1 MGPRPTSNGV
11 NLLIVTQTLDRTDP
25 VLGFFHRW
33 IEELSKHYERINV
46 ICLKE
51 GAHSLPENVDVHS
64 LGKEGGAS
72 RLKYVAR
79 LFRYIWKLRN
89 EYDAVFVHMNQEY
102 VLLAGLFW
110 RLIGKRIYLWRN
122 HYAGSMMT
130 NLAVALST
138 KVFCT
143 SRFSYTAKFRKT
155 VLMPVGIDTN
165 VFRPLDLPRK
175 AGSILSLGRIAP
187 SKHVDVL
194 IEAVDILKQ
203 KSVDISARIF
213 GDALPKDADYHAS
226 LLKRIEELGLTNIQF
241 HAGVPNYETPKVYSA
256 HDIFVNCSGSGMYD
270 KTIFEAAACG
280 ALPLASS
287 RDFSELAPDFS
298 FAEGSSEELA
308 AGIERLMSKLDG
320 ERESARASMRAL
332 AERHSLRELGV
343 RLGNEIR

>member
-1 MGPRPTSNGV
+1 MR
-11 NLLIVTQTLDRTDP
+11 LLIVTQTLDRSDP

-33 IEELSKHYERINV
+33 IEELAKHFERIHV

-51 GAHSLPENVDVHS
+51 GTHSLPQTVTVHS

-72 RLKYVAR
+72 RLKYVVR

-110 RLIGKRIYLWRN
+110 RVSGKRIYLWRN

-143 SRFSYTAKFRKT
+143 SRFSYTAKFNKT
-155 VLMPVGIDTN
+155 IVMPVGIDTN
-165 VFRPLDLPRK
+165 VFKPIGLSRK
-175 AGSILSLGRIAP
+175 VGSILSLGRIAP
-187 SKHVDVL
+187 SKRVDVL

-203 KSVDISARIF
+203 KSIDVEAHIF
-213 GDALPKDADYHAS
+213 GDALPKDADYRAS
-226 LLKRIEELGLTNIQF
+226 LLKRIGELGLTNIQF
-241 HAGVPNYETPKVYSA
+241 HAGVPNDETPKIYSA
-256 HDIFVNCSGSGMYD
+256 HDVFVNCSGSGMYD

-280 ALPLASS
+280 CLVLASS

-298 FAEGSSEELA
+298 FAEGDSEELA
-308 AGIERLMSKLDG
+308 ARIEQLMSLSEAD
-320 ERESARASMRAL
+320 RESARDDMRAL
-332 AERHSLRELGV
+332 AERHSLQELGRRLAEVV
-343 RLGNEIR
+343 R